1 MVNNS
6 VKGRFQ
12 LKKDTEEHWN
22 LARNFVPLAGE
33 PIIYTV
39 DENHTAPRM
48 KIGDGQTYV
57 VDLPFLTANTVENEY
72 VKSGTKEYWATQ
84 RDYVPPLNTI
94 VVYTNAGEIENDGQT
109 INIPRIKIGD
119 GNTYCIDLPFVDEHI
134 LDKLENHI
142 NDSNIHVTPQEKNF
156 WNNKINTNNYILDEN
171 LIFTRN

>member
-39 DENHTAPRM
+39 DENHTAPRI

-57 VDLPFLTANTVENEY
+57 VDLPFLTANSIENEY

-84 RDYVPPLNTI
+84 RDFVPALNMI
-94 VVYTNAGEIENDGQT
+94 VVYTNAGEIENDDQT

-134 LDKLENHI
+134 LNKLENHI

-156 WNNKINTNNYILDEN
+156 WNNKINIDNFLLDEN